1 MPNAKEVILSQ
12 FSFSPEEMSSPPFLT
27 QSDDP
32 ILPDLGGIEQ
42 DYGSPQNIAAL
53 ALLLALA
60 LITNL
65 SAFPVILFRRTK

>member
-12 FSFSPEEMSSPPFLT
+12 FSFSPKEMSSPPFLT

-32 ILPDLGGIEQ
+32 MLADLSGIEH
-42 DYGSPQNIAAL
+42 GSPQNIVVL
-53 ALLLALA
+53 SLLLALA

>member
-1 MPNAKEVILSQ
+1 MANAKGVLLSQ
-12 FSFSPEEMSSPPFLT
+12 FSFSPEEMASPTFLT

-32 ILPDLGGIEQ
+32 MLPDLSDIEH
-42 DYGSPQNIAAL
+42 GSPQNIVAL
-53 ALLLALA
+53 SLLLALA

>member
-32 ILPDLGGIEQ
+32 MLPDLRGIEH
-42 DYGSPQNIAAL
+42 GSPQNIVVL
-53 ALLLALA
+53 SLLLALA